1 MRWAILRGREH
12 QKIDAFE
19 LVAEASCA
27 IALSRG
33 GAAKTYSHTD
43 PNEDAVLFADGA
55 GGSLIAVADGHGGDW
70 GAERALDFLLDEVA
84 EAWTAAAPACSEAG
98 QWCEA
103 AHHALQGINAA
114 ILASAETL
122 ERPVAATTLSF
133 ALLRPAQ
140 GLLLHASVGDSHV
153 FRLRRAD
160 GLGGDVADIG
170 WAALGRPRCFFLGN
184 PPEIG
189 DREKAHVACEPLA
202 DTRAL
207 LLATDG
213 VSERG
218 IGLPDPAARIAQLL
232 DETRRCGAER
242 QPTEACRG
250 LVEAALAAQRR
261 QRAGDNVGCAVW
273 IADL

>member
-1 MRWAILRGREH
+1 MHWAILRGRE
-12 QKIDAFE
+12 QQRIGAFE

-43 PNEDAVLFADGA
+43 PNEDAVLFANGA
-55 GGSLIAVADGHGGDW
+55 GGSLIAVADGHGGEW
-70 GAERALDFLLDEVA
+70 GAERALDFLLDEAA
-84 EAWTAAAPACSEAG
+84 EVWTAAAPACSEAG
-98 QWCEA
+98 EWCEA
-103 AHHALQGINAA
+103 AHSALEGVNAA
-114 ILASAETL
+114 ILASADEL
-122 ERPVAATTLSF
+122 QRPVAQTTLSF

-153 FRLRRAD
+153 FQLR
-160 GLGGDVADIG
+160 GDEISDIG
-170 WAALGRPRCFFLGN
+170 WAAPGRPRCYFLGN

-189 DREKAHVACEPLA
+189 DREKAHVACESLA

-218 IGLPDPAARIAQLL
+218 IGLRNPAASIAQLL
-232 DETRRCGAER
+232 EEARGCEAER

-250 LVEAALAAQRR
+250 LVEAVLAAQRR
-261 QRAGDNVGCAVW
+261 QQAGDNVGSAVW

>member
-12 QKIDAFE
+12 QKIDAFA

-84 EAWTAAAPACSEAG
+84 EIWTAAAPACSEAEE
-98 QWCEA
+98 WCEA
-103 AHHALQGINAA
+103 AHHTVEGVSAA
-114 ILASAETL
+114 ILASADAL
-122 ERPVAATTLSF
+122 ERPVAHTTLSF

-153 FRLRRAD
+153 FQLRGA
-160 GLGGDVADIG
+160 DVADIG

-189 DREKAHVACEPLA
+189 DREKARVACEPLA

-218 IGLPDPAARIAQLL
+218 IGLADPAARIAQLL
-232 DETRRCGAER
+232 DETRDCGAER
-242 QPTEACRG
+242 QSTEACRG

-273 IADL
+273 IADV